1 MLVDAHVQEN
11 ATRIDDEGAAVR
23 RPVLE
28 KYVEG
33 TAQRVCGV
41 GDYRVVDARE
51 ARIRLE
57 PGLVAVV
64 AVRARRKNDRTLA
77 EEVIMA
83 LRKRRELGRA
93 DEREVARV
101 EKQDDPAAAVTRKL
115 EHARRALPA
124 DIRLHAV
131 VGNGLTNSER
141 HGAPN
146 RCFGGSGKHTPES
159 GAGVRARGETV
170 CLPEPEHH
178 AALLQ
183 PATPS

>member
-41 GDYRVVDARE
+41 GDYRIVDARE

-64 AVRARRKNDRTLA
+64 AVRARRQNDRTLA
-77 EEVIMA
+77 KEVIMA
-83 LRKRRELGRA
+83 LLKRSELGRA

-101 EKQDDPAAAVTRKL
+101 EKQDDPPAAVTRKL
-115 EHARRALPA
+115 EVTRRALPA
-124 DIRLHAV
+124 YIRLDAV

-141 HGAPN
+141 HGAPSIAALTTEAYA
-146 RCFGGSGKHTPES
+146 RIERGSTRPS
-159 GAGVRARGETV
+159 WTV
-170 CLPEPEHH
+170 CLPESEHH
-178 AALLQ
+178 AVLLE
-183 PATPS
+183 PATPG